1 MFHCFSC
8 GADGT
13 VLDLVAAMEQC
24 GLREAAMKLA
34 GGLCRSL
41 TPASSGP
48 RRGKSNWLRTK
59 ERTLRRLVSFCG
71 ASTTGIPICMPA
83 ASMQETA
90 AEFGVGFYGGPGLL
104 SGRLVFPIHDH
115 RGELVAYCGRSLDGA
130 EPRYR
135 FPAGFP
141 KSRVVFNLHRAA
153 ATQEPAVIVV
163 GGFFDCLQVHQ
174 AGFRSVVALMR
185 AALYERQQ
193 ELLAERF
200 GQVVLM
206 LDGDQT
212 GRRASAASAARLAR
226 HCSVRIIE
234 LATDVQPD
242 QLSAAIM
249 QQLVTCEQKGGEKSQ
264 LIV

>member
-1 MFHCFSC
+1 MPESYPGQQRAAPGEKQLVTNKREDAAPLGF
-8 GADGT
+8 
-13 VLDLVAAMEQC
+13 VL
-24 GLREAAMKLA
+24 
-34 GGLCRSL
+34 
-41 TPASSGP
+41 
-48 RRGKSNWLRTK
+48 RGIHNRHPYLHAR
-59 ERTLRRLVSFCG
+59 
-71 ASTTGIPICMPA
+71 GIH
-83 ASMQETA
+83 QETA

-130 EPRYR
+130 EPRYQ

-163 GGFFDCLQVHQ
+163 EGFFDCLQVHQ

-206 LDGDQT
+206 LDGGQT

-242 QLSAAIM
+242 QLSAAII

-264 LIV
+264 LTV